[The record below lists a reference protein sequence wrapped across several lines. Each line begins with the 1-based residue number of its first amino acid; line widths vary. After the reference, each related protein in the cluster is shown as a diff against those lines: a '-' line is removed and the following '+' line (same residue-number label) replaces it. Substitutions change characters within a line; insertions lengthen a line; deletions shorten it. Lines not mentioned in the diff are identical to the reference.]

1 MVVLL
6 IRGCNC
12 RDVGVN
18 ADMKPRQIWL
28 AFAVCVMV
36 VTAGMIW
43 LSVRVVE
50 LNRAETT
57 ARRAAEQARHNEQL
71 QRRIA
76 IALWRMDW
84 IMAPIIAQ
92 EVARP
97 SYVYQPFVP
106 APSRKG
112 TEEGEP
118 ARVSPLLARPA
129 QWVILNFDVTD
140 DNQWSSPQIPVAAD
154 RAAALAAGLD
164 RETLAGNQRRL
175 ATLQSGVNYHQLL
188 AMVPDAFLA
197 HMIEREEGDDNRNA
211 LAELNAEAAHTA
223 DPAPFQ
229 QAALPPA
236 DLPAFQSLG
245 QRPRQAHAPVPDQ
258 QQRRPSGHGVSAQSD
273 AAGFPWGDQF
283 EWERRNT
290 GLQNVVRFQRAQWMS
305 NNFLLVP
312 DLEMAR
318 EGVSRPLWVDAKL
331 ILARRVVSDGRVRI
345 QGSWLDWTAL
355 QNMLIREVADLL
367 PQVSLLP
374 VTQDSPF
381 GPGRMATLPVQLS
394 VPEIVVDDPA
404 ADYNTLGGG
413 VSAIEVALWVA
424 WSCLGCGAM
433 AIAVMLHGVL
443 KLSERRAAFVSAVTH
458 ELRSPLTTFR
468 MYAEMLAEGMVRD
481 EQQRREYLDTLRREA
496 ERLTHLVDNV
506 LQYARLER
514 RGAARQGQVM
524 GVPDF
529 VRFTTQRLPLRAQQ
543 ANMVLC
549 QTVLPDTD
557 GHYVRSDAAAVEQIL
572 FNLIDN
578 ACKYAAL
585 AADRRIH
592 LEWGTTATSLRVQV
606 RDHGPG
612 IPADCRRKLFQPFSK
627 TDQEAAQSAPGIGLG
642 LALCQRLA
650 RQLGGRLTHQAAH
663 HPGAAFV
670 LEIPL
675 GDAMR

>member
-1 MVVLL
+1 
-6 IRGCNC
+6 
-12 RDVGVN
+12 VN

-36 VTAGMIW
+36 VTAGMVW

-57 ARRAAEQARHNEQL
+57 ARREAEQARHNEQL

-106 APSRKG
+106 SPTRKG

-154 RAAALAAGLD
+154 LSAAVEAGLD
-164 RETLAGNQRRL
+164 RETLAGNRRRL
-175 ATLQSGVNYHQLL
+175 ATLQTGVNYNQLL

-197 HMIEREEGDDNRNA
+197 HTIEREDGDDRGNV
-211 LAELNAEAAHTA
+211 LAELYAAEANTT

-236 DLPAFQSLG
+236 DQSLG
-245 QRPRQAHAPVPDQ
+245 PRPRQADAPIPNRAQ
-258 QQRRPSGHGVSAQSD
+258 TRQAGGGASAQSG
-273 AAGFPWGDQF
+273 ASQVPWGDQF

-290 GLQNVVRFQRAQWMS
+290 GLQNVVRNQRAQWMS

-312 DLEMAR
+312 DLQMAR

-355 QNMLIREVADLL
+355 QNMLISEVADLL

-381 GPGRMATLPVQLS
+381 SPGRMATLPVQLS
-394 VPEIVVDDPA
+394 VPDIVVDDPS
-404 ADYNTLGGG
+404 ADYDSLGGG
-413 VSAIEVALWVA
+413 VSAIDVSLWVA
-424 WSCLGCGAM
+424 WSCLGCGAL

-443 KLSERRAAFVSAVTH
+443 KLSERRGAFVSAVTH

-481 EQQRREYLDTLRREA
+481 EQQRIAYLDTLRREA
-496 ERLTHLVDNV
+496 ERLAHLVDNV

-514 RGAARQGQVM
+514 RGPTRHCQLT

-549 QTVLPDTD
+549 QTILPDTD
-557 GHYVRSDAAAVEQIL
+557 EQYVRSDAAAVEQIL
-572 FNLIDN
+572 FNLVDN
-578 ACKYAAL
+578 ACKYAAH

-592 LEWGTTATSLRVQV
+592 LEWATTATSLSVQV

-612 IPADCRRKLFQPFSK
+612 IAADRRKRLFQPFSK

-650 RQLGGRLTHQAAH
+650 RQLGGRLAYQTAH
-663 HPGAAFV
+663 HSGAAFV

-675 GDAMR
+675 GNARP